1 MIRCPPLRGSRGL
14 TRFTLFFGELQGF
27 CRDEVLGRDNRLI
40 IGRSAREDLAAV
52 LITSALIHMPIVE
65 RIASAGRGGGA
76 QQQGIWAMTSAKP
89 RPPLIP
95 GETRAYPVLP
105 LRDIVVFPHMIVP
118 LFVGREKSIKALEE
132 VMRSDTFILLATQK
146 NASDDDPATDSIYE
160 TGTLA
165 SVLQLLKLPDGTVKV
180 LVEGAQR
187 GKVLKYTDRSEYYE
201 ATAVVLQDDM
211 GDKVEAEALARSVVN
226 EFENYVKLNKKVSPE
241 VVGVV
246 QQIDDYAKL
255 ADTVASHLAVKIPD
269 KQAILETPIVTERL
283 EKVLGLMESEISVL
297 QVEKRIRTRVKRQM
311 EKTQREYYLNEQ
323 MKAIQKELG
332 DEEGKDELAEIE
344 DKIKR
349 TKLSKEAREKAT
361 HELKKLR
368 QMSPMSAEAT
378 VVRNY
383 LDWLLSIPWNKK
395 TKVKKD
401 LKHAQ
406 EILDNDHFGLEK
418 VKERIV
424 EYLAVQ
430 QRANKLTGPIL
441 CLVGPP
447 GVGKTS
453 LGKSI
458 ARATGRDFVR
468 VSLGGVR
475 DEAEIRGHRRT
486 YIGSMPGKV
495 IQSMRKAKSNNPL
508 FLLDEVDKMGA
519 DFRGDPSSA
528 LLEVL
533 DADQNHTFNDHY
545 LEVDYDLSKVMF
557 VTTANTLGIPPPLMD
572 RMEIIRIAGYT
583 EDEKVEIARKHLI
596 PNVVTKHGLNAKEWT
611 VDDEALLTIIRR
623 YTREA
628 GVRNLE
634 RALSTLI
641 RKAVKQLMTSEKK
654 SVKASADNLADY
666 LGVPKY
672 RYGEVEDKDQIG
684 IVTGLAWTDVGG
696 ELLTIEAAM
705 MPGKGKMIVTGN
717 LRDVMKES
725 ISAAASYVRM
735 RAVAFGIK
743 PPLFDTRDIHVRV
756 PEGATPKDGP
766 AAGVAMATAIVSV
779 MTGIP
784 VRRDLAMTGEITL
797 RGRVWPIAGL
807 KEKLLAALR
816 GGIKTVLIP
825 EENAKDLVEI
835 SESIKKGLEI
845 VPVSRMDEV
854 LARAMTRKPEPI
866 EWDETAAAAASEATP
881 VEEEASTLTAH

>member
-1 MIRCPPLRGSRGL
+1 M
-14 TRFTLFFGELQGF
+14 TR
-27 CRDEVLGRDNRLI
+27 
-40 IGRSAREDLAAV
+40 
-52 LITSALIHMPIVE
+52 
-65 RIASAGRGGGA
+65 
-76 QQQGIWAMTSAKP
+76 
-89 RPPLIP
+89 
-95 GETRAYPVLP
+95 
-105 LRDIVVFPHMIVP
+105 
-118 LFVGREKSIKALEE
+118 KA
-132 VMRSDTFILLATQK
+132 T
-146 NASDDDPATDSIYE
+146 
-160 TGTLA
+160 
-165 SVLQLLKLPDGTVKV
+165 
-180 LVEGAQR
+180 
-187 GKVLKYTDRSEYYE
+187 
-201 ATAVVLQDDM
+201 
-211 GDKVEAEALARSVVN
+211 
-226 EFENYVKLNKKVSPE
+226 
-241 VVGVV
+241 
-246 QQIDDYAKL
+246 
-255 ADTVASHLAVKIPD
+255 
-269 KQAILETPIVTERL
+269 
-283 EKVLGLMESEISVL
+283 
-297 QVEKRIRTRVKRQM
+297 
-311 EKTQREYYLNEQ
+311 
-323 MKAIQKELG
+323 
-332 DEEGKDELAEIE
+332 DELAEIE
-344 DKIKR
+344 DKIKK

-368 QMSPMSAEAT
+368 QMSPMSPEST

-383 LDWLLSIPWNKK
+383 LDWLLSIPWAKRSK
-395 TKVKKD
+395 IKKD
-401 LKHAQ
+401 LKLAQ
-406 EILDNDHFGLEK
+406 EVLDNDHFGLDK

-441 CLVGPP
+441 CLVGPA

-468 VSLGGVR
+468 FSLGGVH

-486 YIGSMPGKV
+486 YIGSMPGKI
-495 IQSMRKAKSNNPL
+495 IQSMRKAKTSNPL
-508 FLLDEVDKMGA
+508 FLLDEVDKMGS

-533 DADQNHTFNDHY
+533 DPEQNHTFNDHY
-545 LEVDYDLSKVMF
+545 LEVDYDLSSVMF
-557 VTTANTLGIPPPLMD
+557 ITTANTLNIPPPLMD

-596 PNVVTKHGLNAKEWT
+596 PHAITKHGLDSKEWAI
-611 VDDEALLTIIRR
+611 DDEALLTIIRR

-634 RALSTLI
+634 RELSTLI
-641 RKAVKQLMTSEKK
+641 RKAVKELIMSKKK
-654 SVKASADNLADY
+654 SVKAEANNLADY

-705 MPGKGKMIVTGN
+705 MPGKGRMTVTGN

-743 PPLFDTRDIHVRV
+743 PPLFDKRDIHVHV

-766 AAGVAMATAIVSV
+766 SAGVAMATAIVSV

-835 SESIKKGLEI
+835 ATA
-845 VPVSRMDEV
+845 SRV
-854 LARAMTRKPEPI
+854 GSRSFRSRAWTRCSPAR
-866 EWDETAAAAASEATP
+866 
-881 VEEEASTLTAH
+881 

>member
-1 MIRCPPLRGSRGL
+1 
-14 TRFTLFFGELQGF
+14 
-27 CRDEVLGRDNRLI
+27 
-40 IGRSAREDLAAV
+40 
-52 LITSALIHMPIVE
+52 
-65 RIASAGRGGGA
+65 
-76 QQQGIWAMTSAKP
+76 MTTAKP
-89 RPPLIP
+89 RSPLAP

-118 LFVGREKSIKALEE
+118 LFVGRKKSIGALEE
-132 VMRSDTFILLATQK
+132 VMRSDTFILLTTQK
-146 NASDDDPATDSIYE
+146 NASDDDPATEAIYE
-160 TGTLA
+160 VGTLA

-187 GKVLKYTDRSEYYE
+187 AKVLKYTDRSEYYE
-201 ATAVVLQDDM
+201 AEAVALGDTM
-211 GDKVEAEALARSVVN
+211 GERVKAEALARSVTN
-226 EFENYVKLNKKVSPE
+226 EFESYVKLNKKVPSE

-246 QQIDDYAKL
+246 QQIEDYAKL

-269 KQAILETPIVTERL
+269 RQAILETTTVTERL
-283 EKVLGLMESEISVL
+283 EKVLDLIDSEVSVL
-297 QVEKRIRTRVKRQM
+297 QVEKRIRHRVKRQM
-311 EKTQREYYLNEQ
+311 EKTQREYFLNEQ
-323 MKAIQKELG
+323 MKAIQKEIG

-344 DKIKR
+344 DKIKK

-368 QMSPMSAEAT
+368 QMSPMSPEST

-383 LDWLLSIPWNKK
+383 LDWLLSIPWAKRSK
-395 TKVKKD
+395 IKKD
-401 LKHAQ
+401 LKLAQ
-406 EILDNDHFGLEK
+406 EVLDNDHYGLDK

-441 CLVGPP
+441 CLVGPA

-468 VSLGGVR
+468 FSLGGVH

-486 YIGSMPGKV
+486 YIGSMPGKI
-495 IQSMRKAKSNNPL
+495 IQSMRKAKTSNPL
-508 FLLDEVDKMGA
+508 FLLDEVDKMGS

-533 DADQNHTFNDHY
+533 DPEQNHTFNDHY
-545 LEVDYDLSKVMF
+545 LEVDYDLSSVMF
-557 VTTANTLGIPPPLMD
+557 ITTANTLNIPPPLMD

-596 PNVVTKHGLNAKEWT
+596 PHAITKHGLDSKEWAI
-611 VDDEALLTIIRR
+611 DDEALLTIIRR

-634 RALSTLI
+634 RELSTLI
-641 RKAVKQLMTSEKK
+641 RKAVKELIMSTKK
-654 SVKASADNLADY
+654 SVMAEANNLADY

-705 MPGKGKMIVTGN
+705 MPGKGRMTVTGN

-735 RAVAFGIK
+735 RAVAFG
-743 PPLFDTRDIHVRV
+743 P
-756 PEGATPKDGP
+756 
-766 AAGVAMATAIVSV
+766 
-779 MTGIP
+779 
-784 VRRDLAMTGEITL
+784 
-797 RGRVWPIAGL
+797 
-807 KEKLLAALR
+807 
-816 GGIKTVLIP
+816 
-825 EENAKDLVEI
+825 
-835 SESIKKGLEI
+835 
-845 VPVSRMDEV
+845 
-854 LARAMTRKPEPI
+854 
-866 EWDETAAAAASEATP
+866 
-881 VEEEASTLTAH
+881 LTARH

>member
-1 MIRCPPLRGSRGL
+1 
-14 TRFTLFFGELQGF
+14 
-27 CRDEVLGRDNRLI
+27 
-40 IGRSAREDLAAV
+40 
-52 LITSALIHMPIVE
+52 
-65 RIASAGRGGGA
+65 
-76 QQQGIWAMTSAKP
+76 MTSAKP
-89 RPPLIP
+89 RPQLIP

-105 LRDIVVFPHMIVP
+105 LRDIVVFPHMIAP
-118 LFVGREKSIKALEE
+118 LFVGRKKSTLALEE

-146 NASDDDPATDSIYE
+146 NASDDDPATEAIYE
-160 TGTLA
+160 VGTLA

-187 GKVLKYTDRSEYYE
+187 AKVVKYTDRSEYHE
-201 ATAVVLQDDM
+201 AEAVAL
-211 GDKVEAEALARSVVN
+211 GDTIGERVEAEALARSATTG
-226 EFENYVKLNKKVSPE
+226 FESYVKLNKKVPPE
-241 VVGVV
+241 VVSVV
-246 QQIDDYAKL
+246 QQIEDYAKL
-255 ADTVASHLAVKIPD
+255 ADTIASHLTLKIPD
-269 KQAILETPIVTERL
+269 RQAILETTAVTERL
-283 EKVLGLMESEISVL
+283 EKVLGLIESEISVL
-297 QVEKRIRTRVKRQM
+297 QVEKRIRTRVKRQID
-311 EKTQREYYLNEQ
+311 KTQREYYLNEQ
-323 MKAIQKELG
+323 MRAIQKEIG

-344 DKIKR
+344 DKIKK

-368 QMSPMSAEAT
+368 QMSPMSAEST

-383 LDWLLSIPWNKK
+383 LDWLLSIPWAKRSK
-395 TKVKKD
+395 IKKD
-401 LKHAQ
+401 LKLAQ
-406 EILDNDHFGLEK
+406 EVLDNDHYGLDK

-441 CLVGPP
+441 CLVGPA

-468 VSLGGVR
+468 FSLGGVH

-486 YIGSMPGKV
+486 YIGSMPGKI
-495 IQSMRKAKSNNPL
+495 IQSMRKAKTSNPL

-533 DADQNHTFNDHY
+533 DPEQNHTFNDHY
-545 LEVDYDLSKVMF
+545 LEVDYDLSNVMF
-557 VTTANTLGIPPPLMD
+557 ITTANTLNIPPPLMD

-596 PNVVTKHGLNAKEWT
+596 PHAITKHGLDSKEWAI
-611 VDDEALLTIIRR
+611 DDEALLTIIRR

-634 RALSTLI
+634 RELSTLI
-641 RKAVKQLMTSEKK
+641 RKAVKELILSEKK
-654 SVKASADNLADY
+654 SVKASANNLADY

-705 MPGKGKMIVTGN
+705 MPGKGRMTVTGN
-717 LRDVMKES
+717 LRDVMKEL
-725 ISAAASYVRM
+725 ISAAASYVRS

-743 PPLFDTRDIHVRV
+743 PPLFDERDIHVHV

-766 AAGVAMATAIVSV
+766 SAGVAMATAIVSV
-779 MTGIP
+779 MTGIS

-835 SESIKKGLEI
+835 ADSIKSGLEI

-854 LARAMTRKPEPI
+854 LVRAMTRKPEPI
-866 EWDETAAAAASEATP
+866 EWDETTTTAAAVPEEAP
-881 VEEEASTLTAH
+881 VEEETSTLTPH

>member
-1 MIRCPPLRGSRGL
+1 
-14 TRFTLFFGELQGF
+14 
-27 CRDEVLGRDNRLI
+27 
-40 IGRSAREDLAAV
+40 
-52 LITSALIHMPIVE
+52 
-65 RIASAGRGGGA
+65 
-76 QQQGIWAMTSAKP
+76 MTAKA
-89 RPPLIP
+89 RPPLAP
-95 GETRAYPVLP
+95 GEVRAFPVLP

-118 LFVGREKSIKALEE
+118 LFVGREKSIRALEE

-146 NASDDDPATDSIYE
+146 NAADDDPATAAIYE
-160 TGTLA
+160 VGTLA
-165 SVLQLLKLPDGTVKV
+165 TVLQLLKLPDGTVKV
-180 LVEGAQR
+180 LVEGAER
-187 GKVLKYTDRSEYYE
+187 AKVRHYTERAEYYE
-201 ATAVVLQDDM
+201 AEAEVLADSLGEQ
-211 GDKVEAEALARSVVN
+211 VEAVAMGRSVVT
-226 EFENYVKLNKKVSPE
+226 EFESYVKLNKKVSPE

-246 QQIDDYAKL
+246 QQIEDFAKL
-255 ADTVASHLAVKIPD
+255 ADTVASHLAVKIAD
-269 KQAILETPIVTERL
+269 KQAILETPVVTQRL

-332 DEEGKDELAEIE
+332 DEEGRDELAELE
-344 DKIKR
+344 EKIKR
-349 TKLSKEAREKAT
+349 TKLSKEAREKAQ

-383 LDWLLSIPWNKK
+383 LDWLLSIPWGKK
-395 TKVKKD
+395 SKVKKD
-401 LKHAQ
+401 LKLAQ
-406 EILDNDHFGLEK
+406 ETLDNDHYGLEK

-458 ARATGRDFVR
+458 ARATGREFVR

-486 YIGSMPGKV
+486 YIGSMPGKI
-495 IQSMRKAKSNNPL
+495 IQSMRKAKSSNPL

-533 DADQNHTFNDHY
+533 DPEQNHAFNDHY
-545 LEVDYDLSKVMF
+545 LEVDYDLSNVMF
-557 VTTANTLGIPPPLMD
+557 VTTANTLNIPPPLMD

-596 PNVVTKHGLNAKEWT
+596 PHAVTKHGLDAKEWSIE
-611 VDDEALLTIIRR
+611 DDALLTIIRR

-634 RALSTLI
+634 RELSTLI
-641 RKAVKQLMTSEKK
+641 RKAVKELMISKKK
-654 SVKASADNLADY
+654 SIKVADANLSEY
-666 LGVPKY
+666 LGVPKF
-672 RYGEVEDKDQIG
+672 RYGEIEEEDLIG
-684 IVTGLAWTDVGG
+684 MVTGLAWTDVGG
-696 ELLTIEAAM
+696 ELLTIEGAM
-705 MPGKGKMIVTGN
+705 MPGKGKMTVTGN

-725 ISAAASYVRM
+725 ISAAASYVRS
-735 RAVAFGIK
+735 RAVAFGIE
-743 PPLFDTRDIHVRV
+743 PPLFDKRDIHVHV

-766 AAGVAMATAIVSV
+766 SAGVAMVTAIVSI

-784 VRRDLAMTGEITL
+784 VRRDVAMTGEITL
-797 RGRVWPIAGL
+797 RGRVLPIGGL
-807 KEKLLAALR
+807 KEKLLAAAR
-816 GGIKTVLIP
+816 GGMKTVLIP

-835 SESIKKGLEI
+835 ADSIKKNLEI

-854 LARAMTRKPEPI
+854 LVRALVRKPEPI
-866 EWDETAAAAASEATP
+866 VWDEEQAKLAAAAAAP
-881 VEEEASTLTAH
+881 EEDSSTLTAH